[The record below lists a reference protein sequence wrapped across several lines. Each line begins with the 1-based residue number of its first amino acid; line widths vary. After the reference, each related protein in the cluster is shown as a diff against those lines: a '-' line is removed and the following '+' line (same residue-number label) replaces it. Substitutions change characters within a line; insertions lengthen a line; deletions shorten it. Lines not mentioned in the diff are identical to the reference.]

1 MSTAT
6 GTIRTGQGRGF
17 LDHGINEQFWQGRSD
32 LAEDPRSVTLSKQG
46 VNISKFEVRC
56 FQDWLFDSLD
66 ALGAALGGGLT
77 ERELGWMQRHEW
89 ARTAEDV
96 LWRRSK
102 LGLHMTAG
110 EREALAA
117 RMG

>member
-1 MSTAT
+1 MVRAYGSELDLMLDGAT
-6 GTIRTGQGRGF
+6 
-17 LDHGINEQFWQGRSD
+17 
-32 LAEDPRSVTLSKQG
+32 
-46 VNISKFEVRC
+46 
-56 FQDWLFDSLD
+56 SLG
-66 ALGAALGGGLT
+66 ALGAALGGGLS
-77 ERELGWMQRHEW
+77 ERELAWMQRHEW

-117 RMG
+117 RLG